1 MNKRT
6 LRRLISV
13 LAVLALGLSLLTG
26 CGTKSPEQVQE
37 QEDAR
42 PFRCICGAIA
52 CTKAMLPMSKR
63 SCRT

>member
-37 QEDAR
+37 QEDAQTIQVY
-42 PFRCICGAIA
+42 RCC
-52 CTKAMLPMSKR
+52 LR
-63 SCRT
+63 